1 MVFQPQI
8 ASISVEEF
16 REIVAR
22 PENGDRL
29 FELING
35 EMIEKMPGRTRTSEV
50 ALAFPMFVGPYCRE
64 NGLPCHVSG
73 ADGTYRIGK
82 DVVAPDFAYK
92 RTATSTDYP
101 DPVAPLWVVEVISPT
116 DEAGNIR
123 NKRHIYQQAGILLWE
138 VYLDTRE
145 VDVYTPGEP
154 PATFQLG
161 DTLTVG
167 DILPG
172 FTLAV
177 KDIFGG

>member
-1 MVFQPQI
+1 MVLQPQI
-8 ASISVEEF
+8 AFITVEEF

-22 PENGDRL
+22 PENADHL
-29 FELING
+29 YELING
-35 EMIEKMPGRTRTSEV
+35 EMIEKTPGRTSTSQYPLRLASKVIAHCEV
-50 ALAFPMFVGPYCRE
+50 KS
-64 NGLPCHVSG
+64 LPCHVSG
-73 ADGTYRIGK
+73 TDGAYQIDK
-82 DVVAPDFAYK
+82 HVIIPDFTCK
-92 RTATSTDYP
+92 RTPMSDEYP
-101 DPVAPLWVVEVISPT
+101 DLDAPLWVVEVISPT
-116 DEAGNIR
+116 DEAANIR

-145 VDVYTPGEP
+145 VDVYAPGEP
-154 PATFQLG
+154 PAPFQMG